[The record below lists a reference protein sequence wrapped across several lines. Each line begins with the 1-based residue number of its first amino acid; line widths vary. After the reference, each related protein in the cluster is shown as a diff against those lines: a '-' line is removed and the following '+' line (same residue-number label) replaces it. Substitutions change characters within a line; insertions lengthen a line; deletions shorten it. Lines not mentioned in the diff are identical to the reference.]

1 MHWLLRRLSSDKH
14 GALIAEFAAAMPV
27 LVLLLLGGV
36 EVSRFALLNQ
46 RMDRLATVMGDLV
59 AQAETLSE
67 SDLTQL
73 FQATGHVAWPFDMA
87 TQGVVII
94 SSISIPPPSTT
105 TPKIT
110 WQRRTGG
117 LVAGSQIGAQNA
129 TLTPP
134 LSGNLTI
141 AVGQTIIVSEV
152 YYEFSPMLVGAL
164 VPAHRIYHRAFF
176 RPRIGALT
184 SLSAG

>member
-1 MHWLLRRLSSDKH
+1 MHRLLRRFTSDRR

-67 SDLTQL
+67 TDLTQL

-87 TQGVVII
+87 SKGVVII

-110 WQRRTGG
+110 WQRHTGS
-117 LVAGSQIGAQNA
+117 LVASSQIGAQNA

-134 LSGNLTI
+134 LPGNLTV
-141 AVGQTIIVSEV
+141 AVGQTIIVAEV
-152 YYEFSPMLVGAL
+152 YYDFSPMLIGAL

-184 SLSAG
+184 ALTAG

>member
-1 MHWLLRRLSSDKH
+1 LRKFSSDRR

-27 LVLLLLGGV
+27 LVILLLGGV

-67 SDLTQL
+67 NDVTQL

-87 TQGVVII
+87 TKGNVII
-94 SSISIPPPSTT
+94 SSISIPAPPAAQ

-110 WQRRTGG
+110 WQRHIGG
-117 LVAGSQIGAQNA
+117 LVSSSQIGAQNA
-129 TLTPP
+129 APTLP
-134 LSGNLTI
+134 GGLTV
-141 AVGQTIIVSEV
+141 ATGQTLIVAEV
-152 YYEFSPMLVGAL
+152 YYDFSPMLIGSL
-164 VPAHRIYHRAFF
+164 VLAHRIYHRAFF

-184 SLSAG
+184 ALTAS

>member
-1 MHWLLRRLSSDKH
+1 MRALLSRLSFDRRGS
-14 GALIAEFAAAMPV
+14 LIAEFAAAMPV

-67 SDLTQL
+67 PELAQL
-73 FQATGHVAWPFDMA
+73 FQATGHVAWPFDMTA
-87 TQGVVII
+87 KGVVII
-94 SSISIPPPSTT
+94 SSISIPTVNQV
-105 TPKIT
+105 TPKLT
-110 WQRRTGG
+110 WQRKT
-117 LVAGSQIGAQNA
+117 
-129 TLTPP
+129 
-134 LSGNLTI
+134 GNLAATSKLGLQNSTPTMPSGLTV
-141 AVGQTIIVSEV
+141 AQGQTVIVSEV
-152 YYEFSPMLVGAL
+152 YYDFRPMLMGSL

-184 SLSAG
+184 ALETE